1 MRVRCSARLLI
12 INSSRQVLLFRFAH
26 TNDALAGKSYW
37 ATPGGGV
44 EHGES
49 FEQAAVRE
57 LKEET
62 GIIRDNVG
70 KHVAQ
75 RAFEMTLPS
84 GETVL
89 AKERFFIVL
98 SDEEEIN
105 NNGWT
110 DNEKSVIHRHHWW
123 GLKELIQTQEIIYP
137 SDITKIISSHL
148 FDNLEPMNINEL
160 PITKF

>member
-1 MRVRCSARLLI
+1 MHVRCSARLLI
-12 INSSRQVLLFRFAH
+12 VNPSRQVLLFRFVH

-62 GIIRDNVG
+62 GILRDDVG
-70 KHVAQ
+70 QYVAQ
-75 RAFEMTLPS
+75 RTFEMKLPS
-84 GETVL
+84 GEIVL

-98 SDEEEIN
+98 SDEDEIN
-105 NNGWT
+105 TSGWT
-110 DNEKSVIHRHHWW
+110 DNEKSVIRRYHWW

-137 SDITKIISSHL
+137 SDITKIISL
-148 FDNLEPMNINEL
+148 QCF
-160 PITKF
+160 

>member
-12 INSSRQVLLFRFAH
+12 VNPSRQVLLFRFVH
-26 TNDALAGKSYW
+26 TNDALADKSYW

-57 LKEET
+57 LREET
-62 GIIRDNVG
+62 GILRDDVG
-70 KHVAQ
+70 QYVAQ
-75 RAFEMTLPS
+75 RTFEMMLPS

-98 SDEEEIN
+98 SDEDEIN
-105 NNGWT
+105 TSGWT

-123 GLKELIQTQEIIYP
+123 GLTELIQTQEIIYP
-137 SDITKIISSHL
+137 SDITRIISSHV
-148 FDNLEPMNINEL
+148 FDDLEQQSI
-160 PITKF
+160 ITFED

>member
-12 INSSRQVLLFRFAH
+12 VNPSRQVLLFRFVH

-57 LKEET
+57 LREET
-62 GIIRDNVG
+62 GILRDNVG
-70 KHVAQ
+70 QYVAQ
-75 RAFEMTLPS
+75 RTFEMTLPS

-98 SDEEEIN
+98 SDEDEIN
-105 NNGWT
+105 TSGWT
-110 DNEKSVIHRHHWW
+110 DNEKSVIHHHHWW

-137 SDITKIISSHL
+137 SDITRIISSYV
-148 FDNLEPMNINEL
+148 FDDLEQQSI
-160 PITKF
+160 ITFED

>member
-12 INSSRQVLLFRFAH
+12 VNSSRQVLLFRFVH

-44 EHGES
+44 EHDES
-49 FEQAAVRE
+49 FEQAAIRE

-62 GIIRDNVG
+62 GIIRDDVG
-70 KHVAQ
+70 KYVAQ
-75 RAFEMTLPS
+75 RAFEMALPS
-84 GETVL
+84 GEIVL

-105 NNGWT
+105 TNGWT
-110 DNEKSVIHRHHWW
+110 DNEKSVIHHHHWW

-137 SDITKIISSHL
+137 SDITKIISSNVFGDIKLIHDRHL
-148 FDNLEPMNINEL
+148 
-160 PITKF
+160 T

>member
-12 INSSRQVLLFRFAH
+12 VNPSRQVLLFRFVH

-57 LKEET
+57 LREET
-62 GIIRDNVG
+62 GILRDDVG
-70 KHVAQ
+70 QYVAQ
-75 RAFEMTLPS
+75 RTFEMTLPS

-98 SDEEEIN
+98 SDEDEIN
-105 NNGWT
+105 TSGWT
-110 DNEKSVIHRHHWW
+110 DNEKSVIHHHHWW

-137 SDITKIISSHL
+137 SDITRIISSYV
-148 FDNLEPMNINEL
+148 FDDLEQQSI
-160 PITKF
+160 ITFED

>member
-12 INSSRQVLLFRFAH
+12 VNSSRRVLLFRFTH

-44 EHGES
+44 ELGES
-49 FEQAAVRE
+49 FEQAAIRE

-70 KHVAQ
+70 KYIAQ
-75 RAFEMTLPS
+75 RTFEMTLPS

-89 AKERFFIVL
+89 AKERFFVVF
-98 SDEEEIN
+98 SNEEEIHTH
-105 NNGWT
+105 GWT
-110 DNEKSVIHRHHWW
+110 DNEKSVISRHYWW
-123 GLKELIQTQEIIYP
+123 GLDELLKTQDMIYP
-137 SDITKIISSHL
+137 NDIVRLISMS
-148 FDNLEPMNINEL
+148 FEY
-160 PITKF
+160 